1 MVQQVKDPVLS
12 MQQHWSQ
19 LWLNSVP
26 GQEFPYATD
35 VGKKKK
41 KKNINL
47 IALKKG
53 KLRVVRLVEMQD
65 NKDMNFISCSENQDY
80 AINITYVV
88 EVDIIEFI
96 IVYM

>member
-1 MVQQVKDPVLS
+1 MPL
-12 MQQHWSQ
+12 MW
-19 LWLNSVP
+19 
-26 GQEFPYATD
+26 G
-35 VGKKKK
+35 KK

-65 NKDMNFISCSENQDY
+65 NKDMNFISCSENQNY